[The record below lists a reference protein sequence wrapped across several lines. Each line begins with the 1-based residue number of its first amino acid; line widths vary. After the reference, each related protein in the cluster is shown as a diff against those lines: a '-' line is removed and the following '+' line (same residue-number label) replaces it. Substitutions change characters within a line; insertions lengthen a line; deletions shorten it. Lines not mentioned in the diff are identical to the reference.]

1 MSKPSPTKIEKRA
14 LNTLEGIIDNHDTMD
29 YQFNY
34 ADKEMTWDGFIWLNK
49 EDNGVLS
56 KDNVDS
62 RIAVQIK
69 GHYSKDYTTIG
80 NDKINYSVDLKDLE
94 LYATEK
100 GVLYF
105 QIFLDDAGNEVYYS
119 SLYPSK
125 IADYLELAEKRGNAN
140 SITIQFT
147 KLEKNPLTLFYVV
160 KQFSNEAKLQG
171 SAYTPI
177 VKDRIRSDEFQD
189 LKVVNL
195 SVVGT
200 NDVFEVLKRLSTGD
214 ICLHGKTD
222 INERYFRPIEWH
234 DNTTF
239 YSGRDVEQSISIDGI
254 VYYDKYKCIIDS
266 NGGIELIPSPNL
278 KMRISEGKYDFS
290 TKSSLYEMSNDAKF
304 LLALHTADAYY
315 IGEQKLNIETHDLSE
330 EFENRLKFII
340 DAYDA
345 THAIGLD
352 SYIKIDSLS
361 DEERK
366 SLITLV
372 NLYLGAYKDRFTDVY
387 TRYDWKYGDKYY
399 PLLINKTERQFTIE
413 SSIYTKQYVVLLP
426 DPESNELVYR
436 MPLFAYQKPEI
447 LANLVLC
454 DFDEFENQILSSDYN
469 PKTTETLNSCTLSLI
484 GAYDICKDKHF
495 LELAQLMINRIMQID
510 NGEMIILNNIQIK
523 EDLGHWTKTILH
535 I

>member
-14 LNTLEGIIDNHDTMD
+14 LNTLEGIIDDHDTMD

-34 ADKEMTWDGFIWLNK
+34 ADKEMSWDGFIWLNK

-147 KLEKNPLTLFYVV
+147 KLEKNPLTLFYVA

-200 NDVFEVLKRLSTGD
+200 NDVFEVLKRLSAGD

-447 LANLVLC
+447 LANLLLC

-469 PKTTETLNSCTLSLI
+469 PKTTERLI
-484 GAYDICKDKHF
+484 AVRY
-495 LELAQLMINRIMQID
+495 L
-510 NGEMIILNNIQIK
+510 
-523 EDLGHWTKTILH
+523 
-535 I
+535 